1 MKETRTIG
9 IIGDSHSHR
18 TAKDV
23 AAFMQTKYS
32 VDVCCVLSELH
43 EGGYHLFA
51 HCSAQLHRRM
61 VDFFDG
67 WKSAQ

>member
-9 IIGDSHSHR
+9 TISDNHSHR

-23 AAFMQTKYS
+23 AAFMQKKYR
-32 VDVCCVLSELH
+32 VYVLSELH
-43 EGGYHLFA
+43 EGGYRLFA
-51 HCSAQLHRRM
+51 HCSAQLHQRM